1 MLFCDTVEEWLCGRQ
16 RGECKCSLDHI
27 AKALDCGEKNGNGD
41 KFAALY
47 ESDEDAALNYL
58 RNDLK
63 MTAGVAHKLGVS

>member
-1 MLFCDTVEEWLCGRQ
+1 MQALTDSSPRLLTVERRMER
-16 RGECKCSLDHI
+16 
-27 AKALDCGEKNGNGD
+27 D